1 MQIFIIRGEEK
12 SGPFPLDQVREQL
25 AEGNLQSGD
34 LATHEGI
41 EDPVPMSE
49 LMASV
54 ESAPSQ
60 EPVKD
65 EEKAKDAPKKMGLL
79 KKIIYG
85 ALIAFT
91 VFVYVIRFGPKPQ
104 VDIGEL
110 ETFVSKQL
118 SDSMPGTVINSV
130 ELEITKEDKEWDT
143 GRIYYAGAIKVSK
156 SDGSKRK
163 IAGTVIA
170 RYGGILGIFSRD
182 TPDWSAEYGP
192 RMGRFNIKY
201 DFTTSLRI
209 EAETRKALRH
219 KLDLNSQTK
228 GAVIGSLSLQ
238 KREGNKYTGT
248 VEITDPDGSK
258 IKLDL
263 HVTDHDG
270 KIFFETKDPQ

>member
-1 MQIFIIRGEEK
+1 MQIHISRGEDQ
-12 SGPFPLDQVREQL
+12 SGPFTLEEVREQL
-25 AEGNLQSGD
+25 SQGKLQPDD
-34 LATHEGI
+34 LVKHEGI
-41 EDPVPMSE
+41 ETPVPLSE
-49 LMASV
+49 LLAAM
-54 ESAPSQ
+54 ESESSQ
-60 EPVKD
+60 EQVKG
-65 EEKAKDAPKKMGLL
+65 EEKAKATSKKMGLM
-79 KKIIYG
+79 KKVIYG

-91 VFVYVIRFGPKPQ
+91 VFVYVIRFGLKPQ

-130 ELEITKEDKEWDT
+130 ELEITKEDKDWDT
-143 GRIYYAGAIKVSK
+143 GRIYYAGSIEVSK

-170 RYGGILGIFSRD
+170 RYGGIFFRNN
-182 TPDWSAEYGP
+182 TPEWEDEYGP

-209 EAETRKALRH
+209 EAETRKALRL
-219 KLDLNSQTK
+219 KLDLNPETK

-238 KREGNKYTGT
+238 KQEGNKYTGT

-263 HVTDHDG
+263 HVTDNDG
-270 KIFFETKDPQ
+270 EIFFETKSP

>member
-1 MQIFIIRGEEK
+1 M
-12 SGPFPLDQVREQL
+12 
-25 AEGNLQSGD
+25 
-34 LATHEGI
+34 
-41 EDPVPMSE
+41 
-49 LMASV
+49 
-54 ESAPSQ
+54 ESTPSQ

-65 EEKAKDAPKKMGLL
+65 EEKAKATPKKMGLM
-79 KKIIYG
+79 KKVIYG

-91 VFVYVIRFGPKPQ
+91 VFVCVIRFGPKPQ

-110 ETFVSKQL
+110 ETFVSEQL

-143 GRIYYAGAIKVSK
+143 GRIYYAGSIKVSK
-156 SDGSKRK
+156 SNGSKGK
-163 IAGTVIA
+163 IIGTVIA
-170 RYGGILGIFSRD
+170 RYGGIFFRNN
-182 TPDWSAEYGP
+182 TRYWEEVHGP
-192 RMGRFNIKY
+192 SMGRFNIKY
-201 DFTTSLRI
+201 GCTTSLRI

-219 KLDLNSQTK
+219 KLDLNPQTK
-228 GAVIGSLSLQ
+228 GAVIGILYLQ

-263 HVTDHDG
+263 HVTDNDG

>member
-1 MQIFIIRGEEK
+1 
-12 SGPFPLDQVREQL
+12 LDQVREQL
-25 AEGNLQSGD
+25 AEGSLQSDD
-34 LATHEGI
+34 LAIHEGI
-41 EDPVPMSE
+41 EDPVPLSE

-65 EEKAKDAPKKMGLL
+65 EGKAKPALKKMGLL

-118 SDSMPGTVINSV
+118 SDSLPGTVINSV
-130 ELEITKEDKEWDT
+130 ELEITKEDKDWDT
-143 GRIYYAGAIKVSK
+143 GRIYYAGSIEVSK

-170 RYGGILGIFSRD
+170 RYWGIFGRNNTEWED
-182 TPDWSAEYGP
+182 EYGP
-192 RMGRFNIKY
+192 RMGRFYIKY

-238 KREGNKYTGT
+238 KREWNKYTGT

>member
-1 MQIFIIRGEEK
+1 MEIFISRGEDQ
-12 SGPFPLDQVREQL
+12 SGPFTLEEVREQL
-25 AEGNLQSGD
+25 SQGKLQPDD
-34 LATHEGI
+34 LVKHEGI
-41 EDPVPMSE
+41 ETPVPLSE
-49 LMASV
+49 LLAAM
-54 ESAPSQ
+54 ESESSQ
-60 EPVKD
+60 EQVKG
-65 EEKAKDAPKKMGLL
+65 EEKAKATSKKMGLM
-79 KKIIYG
+79 KKVIYG

-91 VFVYVIRFGPKPQ
+91 VFVYVIRFGLKPQ

-130 ELEITKEDKEWDT
+130 ELEITKEDKDWDT
-143 GRIYYAGAIKVSK
+143 GRIYYAGSIEVSK

-170 RYGGILGIFSRD
+170 RYWGIFGRNNTEWED
-182 TPDWSAEYGP
+182 EYGP
-192 RMGRFNIKY
+192 RMGRFYIKY

-219 KLDLNSQTK
+219 KLDLSSKTK
-228 GAVIGSLSLQ
+228 GAMIGSLFLQ
-238 KREGNKYTGT
+238 IKERNKYIGT

-258 IKLDL
+258 VKLDL

-270 KIFFETKDPQ
+270 KIFFETKP

>member
-12 SGPFPLDQVREQL
+12 SGPFSLDQVREQL

-41 EDPVPMSE
+41 EDPVPLSE

-65 EEKAKDAPKKMGLL
+65 EEKAKDASKKIGLL

-110 ETFVSKQL
+110 ETFVSEQL

-130 ELEITKEDKEWDT
+130 ELEITKEDKDWDT
-143 GRIYYAGAIKVSK
+143 GRIYYAGSIEVSK

-163 IAGTVIA
+163 IAGIVIA
-170 RYGGILGIFSRD
+170 RYGGIFFRNNAPEWED
-182 TPDWSAEYGP
+182 VYGP
-192 RMGRFNIKY
+192 SMGHFNIKY
-201 DFTTSLRI
+201 DFATSLRI

-228 GAVIGSLSLQ
+228 SAVIGSLSLQ

-258 IKLDL
+258 VKLDL